1 MNFIKRLFSF
11 NKKTNDT
18 EKKEEVNFT
27 GINTKESFNERYILE
42 SIDAKMLDGCLK
54 MIESYFIDNKIERKI
69 ENPINHPI
77 NLDQVDREG
86 FGFILYCNTFQIK
99 EQQAVLFIAY
109 SFSEYLIKNFGFKL
123 YRDLKPEYPLRGMTL
138 KYDKDGTFLSIYPFE
153 YSSKVLNGNESF
165 EGLVEKIKSQIEEL
179 PQINEEIKKFMK
191 PNN

>member
-1 MNFIKRLFSF
+1 MNFIKKLFAF

-27 GINTKESFNERYILE
+27 GIKTTESFNERYILE
-42 SIDAKMLDGCLK
+42 SIDSKMLDGCLK

-69 ENPINHPI
+69 DNPINHPI

-86 FGFILYCNTFQIK
+86 FGFILYCNAFQVE
-99 EQQAVLFIAY
+99 EQQAVLFLAY

-123 YRDLKPEYPLRGMTL
+123 YRDLKPEYPLRGMTV
-138 KYDKDGTFLSIYPFE
+138 KYDKEGTFLSIYPFE

-179 PQINEEIKKFMK
+179 PQINEEIQKFMN